1 MNDKRIISQVFKGHS
16 MYTFTNT
23 STLTRKTQLDVIPL
37 EDNLHVFRMST
48 QTKRTETNGTL
59 KVQPEETKA
68 QVVEGFIDDKN
79 LKKLKAGQAWKKL
92 DHLTLFME
100 EGREIV
106 RTVDYMINDRYKD
119 HKTYT
124 NAIVREPFEAFA
136 KGDAVLDDIV
146 IFQYDSHMLLD
157 RKGVPLPV
165 AIDFDYISNGRIS
178 NTNYNLKKLVEHLLT
193 RDDVIVH
200 KAGKG
205 YKNYIFDTNTP
216 ATSFEEAQCIIPYYN
231 ADKGR
236 THTVYFRWMP
246 KREDYLK
253 MWEWCKVNGG
263 KSPSTVKTQAVFE
276 LDLLGLR
283 AAGASLCNDFWGS
296 TYEEEDEDEL

>member
-1 MNDKRIISQVFKGHS
+1 MD
-16 MYTFTNT
+16 TFTNT
-23 STLTRKTQLDVIPL
+23 STLTRQTQLDVIAL
-37 EDNLHVFRMST
+37 EENLHVFRLST

-59 KVQPEETKA
+59 KVQPEKTKP

-79 LKKLKAGQAWKKL
+79 LKKMKAGQAWKKL
-92 DHLTLFME
+92 DRLVLFME

-106 RTVDYMINDRYKD
+106 RTVGYMIDERSK
-119 HKTYT
+119 HRKTYT

-146 IFQYDSHMLLD
+146 VFQHDSHMLLD

-178 NTNYNLKKLVEHLLT
+178 NTNYDLKKLVEHLLT
-193 RDDVIVH
+193 RDDVVIH

-205 YKNYIFDTNTP
+205 HRDDTFDTNTP
-216 ATSFEEAQCIIPYYN
+216 ATSFEDAQCTIPYYN
-231 ADKGR
+231 ADEGR

-246 KREDYLK
+246 EREDYLK
-253 MWEWCKVNGG
+253 MWEWCKANDG
-263 KSPSTVKTQAVFE
+263 KYPSTVKTQAIFE

-283 AAGASLCNDFWGS
+283 AAGASLCDEFWGS
-296 TYEEEDEDEL
+296 TYEEEDEDNIKL